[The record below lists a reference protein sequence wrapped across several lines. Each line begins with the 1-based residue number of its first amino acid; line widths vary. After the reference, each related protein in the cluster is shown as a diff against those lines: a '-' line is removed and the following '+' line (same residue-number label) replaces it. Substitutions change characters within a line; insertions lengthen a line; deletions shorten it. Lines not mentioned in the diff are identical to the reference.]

1 MTSGYRLFWIISC
14 LAAAPGLAADTVR
27 VSVVSQVFNAE
38 GRSLPA
44 VLATLGQAAAQGADL
59 VLLPQEC
66 VHSDGEPIPGPAA
79 NAIAEAAKK
88 HKIYVVANLRERD
101 GRKTFVTS
109 FLLDR
114 DGRLV
119 GKYRK
124 SHKLPDETLDLGD
137 DLSVFP
143 TEFGPV
149 AMRIGTDRYFPE
161 IDMVYTARGARIILW
176 SQAPEPVEDE
186 HLQDFPSQGRAS
198 DFGVPIACARYAHPG
213 PGWITNFYPPYC
225 GCPIGRSYVVDREG
239 QRIAN
244 TARTGG
250 VATATFPKAALAP
263 GRSPSRLPAFAAIT
277 APVQVPP
284 KKAWAKRRVRVSA
297 IEAHVGLDELI
308 AKLDEAGRM
317 QSDIVCTYEFVWI
330 AGPDKKQIESMTA
343 VAKKNLQ
350 RVAAKA
356 KQYKMYV
363 LVAGVIDRIERNEAI
378 LFNRDGEEVWR
389 YHKIAKTH
397 DEMVPGEAA
406 PVFDTDFGRIAARIC
421 ADEWMVELDRSFA
434 VQGVDIVFTPT
445 QSWGPEALFRNLRDI
460 SRAMDGVNFLV
471 ECTHPSSEPIHR
483 SMIVDPTGAVIA
495 RSEYRRAG
503 IVSAVVDLDADRPP
517 RWLRVYDPHKPGG
530 YLPEYQ
536 PTQMPRMANDLRET
550 ILASRRPALYTPLT
564 PQAK

>member
-1 MTSGYRLFWIISC
+1 M
-14 LAAAPGLAADTVR
+14 AADTVR
-27 VSVVSQVFNAE
+27 VGVVSQVYSAE
-38 GRSLPA
+38 GRSLAA
-44 VLATLGQAAAQGADL
+44 VMAKLGEAAAQGADL

-66 VHSDGEPIPGPAA
+66 VLTQGETIPGPAS
-79 NAIAEAAKK
+79 NAIAQAAKK
-88 HKIYVVANLRERD
+88 HKMHVVGNLRERD
-101 GRKTFVTS
+101 GQKAFVTS

-114 DGRLV
+114 EGKLA

-137 DLSVFP
+137 DLPVFA

-149 AMRIGTDRYFPE
+149 AMRIGTDRFFPE
-161 IDMVYTARGARIILW
+161 IDMVYAARGARIILW

-186 HLQDFPSQGRAS
+186 HLQDFPSQGRAA
-198 DFGVPIACARYAHPG
+198 DYNIPIACSRYAHAG

-250 VATATFPKAALAP
+250 VATATFSKASLAP
-263 GRSPSRLPAFAAIT
+263 GRSPSRLPAFASIT
-277 APVQVPP
+277 APVQPPP
-284 KKAWAKRRVRVSA
+284 KKAWTKRRVRLSA
-297 IEAHVGLDELI
+297 IEAHVGVDELI
-308 AKLDEAGRM
+308 ARLDEAGRM

-350 RVAAKA
+350 RVAEKA

-378 LFNRDGEEVWR
+378 LYDRDGKEAWR

-471 ECTHPSSEPIHR
+471 ECTHPTTEPIHR
-483 SMIVDPTGAVIA
+483 SMIVDPTGTIVAQ
-495 RSEYRRAG
+495 SEYRRAG

-536 PTQMPRMANDLRET
+536 PTQMPRMASDLRET
-550 ILASRRPALYTPLT
+550 ILASRRPALYAPLA
-564 PQAK
+564 PQGK

>member
-1 MTSGYRLFWIISC
+1 MASVHKTVWIIFC
-14 LAAAPGLAADTVR
+14 LAAVPGLAADTVR

-38 GRSLPA
+38 GRSLPT
-44 VLATLGQAAAQGADL
+44 VLARLDQAAAQGADL

-66 VHSDGEPIPGPAA
+66 VQSDGESIPGPAA
-79 NAIAEAAKK
+79 NAIAHAAKK

-101 GRKTFVTS
+101 GQKTFVTS
-109 FLLDR
+109 FLFDR
-114 DGRLV
+114 AGKLV

-137 DLSVFP
+137 ELPVFP

-149 AMRIGTDRYFPE
+149 AMRIGTDRFFPE

-198 DFGVPIACARYAHPG
+198 DFGIPIACARYAHPG

-250 VATATFPKAALAP
+250 VATATFVKTALAP
-263 GRSPSRLPAFAAIT
+263 GRSPSRLSAFAAIT

-330 AGPDKKQIESMTA
+330 AGPDKKQIESMTG

-503 IVSAVVDLDADRPP
+503 IVSAVIDLDADRPP

-550 ILASRRPALYTPLT
+550 ILASRRPTLYAPLA
-564 PQAK
+564 PKAK